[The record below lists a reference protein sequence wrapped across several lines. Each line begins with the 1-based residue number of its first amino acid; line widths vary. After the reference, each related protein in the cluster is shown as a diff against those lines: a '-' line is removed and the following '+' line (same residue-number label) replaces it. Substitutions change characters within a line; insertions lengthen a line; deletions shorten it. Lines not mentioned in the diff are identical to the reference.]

1 MIQIVQSGVTDT
13 TIFILLATSF
23 FAIFSVGKML
33 HFAHG
38 TAYLLGAYIGY
49 TVMSH
54 APFFVA
60 ALCAIL
66 GAAVFGFLCE
76 ALIYRPL
83 RARGATGMILL
94 ISSLALFI
102 VGENLIGMRYGGGA
116 ISIQSSLQHAVVS
129 VGDASFSAIQIIGAV
144 GAIVWV
150 AALAL
155 LLRRTALGSYMR
167 AIASHEPLA
176 ELSGVPTVRVRQVVF
191 FGASAA
197 VGFAGIVK
205 MVDLNGEPTMGLTG
219 ILFAI
224 VPFLVGGGRSLW
236 GAVVGAV
243 LIGFSTNIFSWYIG
257 DEWTLSFVFAVL
269 ALVMLVRP
277 EGIVSGRA
285 T

>member
-13 TIFILLATSF
+13 TIFVLLATSF

-49 TVMSH
+49 SVGRH
-54 APFFVA
+54 APFAVA
-60 ALCAIL
+60 VLCATL

-76 ALIYRPL
+76 TLIYRPL

-102 VGENLIGMRYGGGA
+102 VGENVIGMKYGGEA
-116 ISIQSSLQHAVVS
+116 ISIQSSLQHAVVR
-129 VGDASFSAIQIIGAV
+129 VGGASFSWIQIIGAV
-144 GAIVWV
+144 GAVLWV
-150 AALAL
+150 VALAL
-155 LLRRTALGSYMR
+155 LLRRTSLGAYMR
-167 AIASHEPLA
+167 AIATHEPLA
-176 ELSGVPTVRVRQVVF
+176 ELSGVPTVRVRQAVF

-197 VGFAGIVK
+197 VGFAGIVR

-236 GAVVGAV
+236 GAVMGAA
-243 LIGFSTNIFSWYIG
+243 LIGFGTNVFSWYVG

-277 EGIVSGRA
+277 EGIVSGRSA
-285 T
+285 